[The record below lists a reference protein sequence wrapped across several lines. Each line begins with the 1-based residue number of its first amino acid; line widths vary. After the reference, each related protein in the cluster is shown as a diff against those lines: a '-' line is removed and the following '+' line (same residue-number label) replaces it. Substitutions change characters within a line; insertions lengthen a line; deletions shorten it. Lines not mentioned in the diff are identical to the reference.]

1 MAGLFAIVAAYLS
14 YREVA
19 CNDNHDAVKDW
30 FKEKWILLN
39 NSGWLSMPEKIIGLV
54 LYLKNDAAETLSD
67 FVSGRAQAKV
77 IFILY
82 FIALSSASIYHSGI
96 FVAVI
101 VILSCLPFM
110 YFGYNYKLDELL
122 ELRPKYIGH
131 FYGFLISI
139 YSFYLWTVLFVE
151 TEIFLSAAISSLL
164 LPVFWFSI
172 FTPIAIAIHARNP
185 DSNIDEDTLIIVG
198 FSFAVS
204 FCITLIA
211 ILIGK
216 VSYPSAPLPQTIQM
230 LLINTLFDGV
240 TMLAT
245 IYILQWSIKDKP
257 LVRIPIAICSDIT
270 IAAICAVAA
279 LYFGLL
285 GSRNELQLEEV
296 YRVLVGLSPYSNDFA
311 LTPFFW
317 VMHTTFI
324 PTLIYLFAIVVAWMA
339 KLYYSITL
347 SFIRSAAAHNS
358 PLKLAA
364 SFCALVVALFA
375 FLSFGTKSL
384 HEFYDDETNTNK
396 TQVSNKANA
405 ADAKSRAADKRR

>member
-245 IYILQWSIKDKP
+245 IYILQWSIKDDKRDRELRSRSRLSP
-257 LVRIPIAICSDIT
+257 RLRYAPMAKTGSAHAPPIKAIGAD
-270 IAAICAVAA
+270 CASQFEIGAFAPSQTCDARGSTAA
-279 LYFGLL
+279 LARWCAARIHDRRL
-285 GSRNELQLEEV
+285 G
-296 YRVLVGLSPYSNDFA
+296 
-311 LTPFFW
+311 
-317 VMHTTFI
+317 
-324 PTLIYLFAIVVAWMA
+324 
-339 KLYYSITL
+339 
-347 SFIRSAAAHNS
+347 
-358 PLKLAA
+358 
-364 SFCALVVALFA
+364 
-375 FLSFGTKSL
+375 
-384 HEFYDDETNTNK
+384 
-396 TQVSNKANA
+396 
-405 ADAKSRAADKRR
+405 KSRE